1 MERTIEYQ
9 RVLALAG
16 VFQAADLAHNIASQ
30 GKVEQ
35 AFFTASIASLLKT
48 TSDDLIDIY
57 GSELNLKP
65 GIDNLAQFL
74 KVDSALPNGVYI
86 AKYASQLLKLGGLLN
101 KDRSMAA
108 RITQAIRKF
117 GTKRQISSSLIE
129 AMAGIYYDNFSQL
142 SSFQRIRIMGK
153 REYLSNA
160 KNVSRIR
167 ALLLAGVRAAILWRG
182 LGGNQWTLLFN
193 RKTLAN
199 EVIKMRAAM
208 KQL

>member
-1 MERTIEYQ
+1 MERTIQYQ

-30 GKVEQ
+30 GRVEQ
-35 AFFTASIASLLKT
+35 AFFTTSIASLLKT
-48 TSDDLIDIY
+48 SSDDLIDIY

-74 KVDSALPNGVYI
+74 KVDSALPHGVYI
-86 AKYASQLLKLGGLLN
+86 TKYASQILRLGSLLN
-101 KDRSMAA
+101 KDESMATK
-108 RITQAIRKF
+108 ITQAIGKF
-117 GTKRQISSSLIE
+117 GSKRQVSSSLVE

-153 REYLSNA
+153 KEYLSNA
-160 KNVSRIR
+160 KNVIRIR

-182 LGGNQWTLLFN
+182 LGGNQWTLHFN
-193 RKTLAN
+193 RKALAD
-199 EVIKMRAAM
+199 ELIKIREAMRR
-208 KQL
+208 L